1 MANRSRDLNNM
12 FSLDIYLET
21 IRGTGRKHQLQKL
34 IPSKAMY
41 HPLMCWDIASG
52 GGDKKPNSAE
62 VQHLQKLAA
71 RYDWTIDF
79 EPILLK
85 KFDALIVTDSGQKII
100 WASQG
105 FKIMTGYSPAY
116 ALHKKPSFL
125 QGRKTSQKTRNEI
138 REVIKKGE
146 TVEATI
152 INYRKDGS
160 EYLCQ
165 IEIIPLFSKSLQPSH
180 FLAIE
185 KMV

>member
-1 MANRSRDLNNM
+1 MANRTRDLNNI

-21 IRGTGRKHQLQKL
+21 SRGTGRKHQLHKL
-34 IPSKAMY
+34 IPSKATC

-52 GGDKKPNSAE
+52 GANKKPAAAE

-71 RYDWTIDF
+71 RYHWTIDF
-79 EPILLK
+79 EPILVK
-85 KFDALIVTDSGQKII
+85 KFDALIVTDSDQKII

-105 FKIMTGYSPAY
+105 FKTMTGYSPTY

-125 QGRKTSQKTRNEI
+125 QGKKTSQKTRNEI

-146 TVEATI
+146 AVEATI

-165 IEIIPLFSKSLQPSH
+165 IEIIPLFSKSLLPSH

-185 KMV
+185 KIV

>member
-1 MANRSRDLNNM
+1 MANRTRDLNNM

-21 IRGTGRKHQLQKL
+21 SKEAGKKLQLQKL
-34 IPSKAMY
+34 IPSKAMC

-52 GGDKKPNSAE
+52 GVNKNPTSAE

-71 RYDWTIDF
+71 RYHWTVDF
-79 EPILLK
+79 EPILAK

-105 FKIMTGYSPAY
+105 FKTMTGYSPTY
-116 ALHKKPSFL
+116 ALHKNPSFL
-125 QGRKTSQKTRNEI
+125 QGKKTNLEIRKEI
-138 REVIKKGE
+138 REAIKKGE
-146 TVEATI
+146 AVEATI

-165 IEIIPLFSKSLQPSH
+165 IEIIPLFSKSLLPSH